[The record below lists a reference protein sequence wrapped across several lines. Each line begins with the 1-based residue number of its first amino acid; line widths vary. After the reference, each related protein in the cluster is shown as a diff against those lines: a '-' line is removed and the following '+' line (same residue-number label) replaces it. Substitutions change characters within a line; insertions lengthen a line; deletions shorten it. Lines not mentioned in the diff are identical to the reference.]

1 MAFAVPASKASIK
14 QNRFEFTLP
23 SDRTTKYSMPK
34 LQYLKP
40 SVLNLLD
47 GKEKNEI
54 IVGLL
59 EEYAPG
65 VIDQLESLEQL
76 TALYEAWAE
85 ASGISVG
92 ESSASTD
99 S

>member
-1 MAFAVPASKASIK
+1 MFQVPPSKASVK
-14 QNRFEFTLP
+14 QNRFEFTMP
-23 SDRTTKYSMPK
+23 SDPK
-34 LQYLKP
+34 KSLSLPLLKYLKP
-40 SVLNLLD
+40 TLIAQLDKGEKIDVIKGLLD
-47 GKEKNEI
+47 AYLP
-54 IVGLL
+54 GLFDKFDDF
-59 EEYAPG
+59 
-65 VIDQLESLEQL
+65 DQV

>member
-23 SDRTTKYSMPK
+23 GDRTTKYSMPK

-40 SVLNLLD
+40 SVLSLLD
-47 GKEKNEI
+47 GKDKTDVV
-54 IVGLL
+54 VGLL

-65 VIDQLESLEQL
+65 VLGQLESMEQL